1 MVKYRKKNNHTVMAQ
16 YTKEQYWAIYEKLP
30 QELKEAVFSNEV
42 AEHIATAC
50 ERNNVQEMSQVAA
63 AVGDVLMGVTKP
75 SDFQQALQK
84 EVGLQLSVAQAV
96 AQELNRFV
104 FYPVKAQLE
113 DIHRVPAEQPE
124 RAKDI
129 GVATPRHEGE
139 RRTATPPEPQPE
151 DDYLIAEE
159 AEQRQEEEIV
169 EQPNPQESDQY
180 REKPE

>member
-1 MVKYRKKNNHTVMAQ
+1 MAQ
-16 YTKEQYWAIYEKLP
+16 YTKEQYWKIYEKLP
-30 QELKEAVFSNEV
+30 QELKEAVFSAEV

-75 SDFQQALQK
+75 SDFQQVLQK
-84 EVGLQLSVAQAV
+84 EVGLKLSVAQAV

-113 DIHRVPAEQPE
+113 EIHRVPAEQTE

-129 GVATPRHEGE
+129 GIGTPRHEGVRKAE
-139 RRTATPPEPQPE
+139 AQPAPQPQDDYVVSEESEEPAEQEEIMEEPQPQS
-151 DDYLIAEE
+151 A
-159 AEQRQEEEIV
+159 
-169 EQPNPQESDQY
+169 DQY